1 MPNIEEDIQN
11 EFINIVT
18 KRNKEEFKDAY
29 NVYQKLVY
37 YRYEEVIKNT
47 FIEFKKYISAKE
59 LEESIRVFLKEPCST
74 EFVWKIANDYRK
86 FVKKN
91 RLFHDRKYLYDL
103 LYFDWIELELSMQEY
118 EYEQIKEF
126 HYENSYKL
134 SNSCRLKRFDY
145 DILNANIEKKE
156 ENFAIIYYDFKDD
169 EVKFRQINPVLFYL
183 LKKINKTKNI
193 QSHLLELC
201 FENELD
207 FQEAKEV
214 LYEPLSELNSNG
226 VFFFK

>member
-1 MPNIEEDIQN
+1 
-11 EFINIVT
+11 
-18 KRNKEEFKDAY
+18 
-29 NVYQKLVY
+29 
-37 YRYEEVIKNT
+37 
-47 FIEFKKYISAKE
+47 
-59 LEESIRVFLKEPCST
+59 
-74 EFVWKIANDYRK
+74 
-86 FVKKN
+86 
-91 RLFHDRKYLYDL
+91 
-103 LYFDWIELELSMQEY
+103 MQEY

>member
-86 FVKKN
+86 FVKKIDYFMIENIFMTFYILIGLNLNYQCKSMNMN
-91 RLFHDRKYLYDL
+91 R
-103 LYFDWIELELSMQEY
+103 
-118 EYEQIKEF
+118 
-126 HYENSYKL
+126 
-134 SNSCRLKRFDY
+134 
-145 DILNANIEKKE
+145 
-156 ENFAIIYYDFKDD
+156 
-169 EVKFRQINPVLFYL
+169 
-183 LKKINKTKNI
+183 
-193 QSHLLELC
+193 
-201 FENELD
+201 
-207 FQEAKEV
+207 
-214 LYEPLSELNSNG
+214 
-226 VFFFK
+226 